1 MLTLTTNQLDEKLRF
16 IDSYVN
22 AANAATGSKY
32 DQNANV
38 THKNVATLAAEM
50 HKDINIQVNRKL
62 MVDKITEMFDANL
75 AQEYIRQIESHE
87 IYVHDETS
95 GVGYPYCASVSLYP
109 LLTNGLIP
117 LGGESRAPKNLESFC
132 GIFINAI
139 FAIAAQF
146 AGAVATVEFLMYFD
160 YFAKKSYGEDY
171 LNTNRERIESHLQ
184 HVVYSLNQPAAAR
197 SYQSIF
203 WNISIYDEEYF
214 NSLFGEF
221 FFPDGEQPQYESL
234 ARLQEFFMSWFNTE
248 RTKAVLTFPVVTA
261 AMLTDRSHVKDRA
274 FAEMCA
280 TQLAEGNSFFIYQS
294 DSADSLAS
302 CCFDGGQ
309 KILVKDS
316 SSGVRS
322 MAIRDYEEMAWK
334 FKRNARVFHDGSWV
348 PFKMVKTDR
357 ANRDMYEVILESGKR
372 LVMTQDHLNPSLR
385 GDVPAESLT
394 EEDYL
399 QVSAWPANKVSEND
413 EGLTYADGLLIGAY
427 LGDGTLTFTEKGTG
441 YLTLSMNSEKIEMLK
456 PILTGFKTR
465 EPKFNAVQVT
475 SCDQELIKK
484 LQAWTTPGVA
494 YEKRLNLDCI
504 LQSIEFRKGILAGLY
519 ITDGGNSN
527 RIYTTSPGL
536 AEDLEILLTS
546 LGKHSRIDVSDR
558 TDEPVVIRGVSYSRN
573 HPLYCVRFYE
583 DTNKRQMKGVYKRRN
598 GGLYFKVRS
607 VKKLVDYSEPLVYCL
622 ECSEEEP
629 YFTLP
634 NGVITHNCRLRNE
647 IADNSFSYSLGAG
660 GVSTGSVKVITLNIN
675 RITQLGLNLGEIISK
690 VQKYLFVYKT
700 MMVEMQQK
708 GLLPVYDAGFISF
721 DKQFITIGL
730 NGVVEAAEFLKLE
743 THSSNLAYTD
753 WLKDLLKTFKDA
765 NAKFKEETGSMVNT
779 EFVPAESLGV
789 KFAKWDKEDGL
800 WVPRDCYNSYFYA
813 VEDDSQSV
821 LSKMSLY
828 RKDIVENLDGGSALH
843 INLETYLSKE
853 GYLSLLDIAARVGCN
868 YFCTN
873 VLVTLCDDCG
883 YIDKR
888 TLHICSKCKG
898 ERVGHATR
906 IIGYLKRI
914 DSFSEARK
922 IEAGKRKYHKV

>member
-109 LLTNGLIP
+109 LLTNGLMP

-280 TQLAEGNSFFIYQS
+280 TQLAEGNSFFVYQS

-302 CCFDGGQ
+302 C
-309 KILVKDS
+309 
-316 SSGVRS
+316 
-322 MAIRDYEEMAWK
+322 
-334 FKRNARVFHDGSWV
+334 
-348 PFKMVKTDR
+348 
-357 ANRDMYEVILESGKR
+357 
-372 LVMTQDHLNPSLR
+372 
-385 GDVPAESLT
+385 
-394 EEDYL
+394 
-399 QVSAWPANKVSEND
+399 
-413 EGLTYADGLLIGAY
+413 
-427 LGDGTLTFTEKGTG
+427 
-441 YLTLSMNSEKIEMLK
+441 
-456 PILTGFKTR
+456 
-465 EPKFNAVQVT
+465 
-475 SCDQELIKK
+475 
-484 LQAWTTPGVA
+484 
-494 YEKRLNLDCI
+494 
-504 LQSIEFRKGILAGLY
+504 
-519 ITDGGNSN
+519 
-527 RIYTTSPGL
+527 
-536 AEDLEILLTS
+536 
-546 LGKHSRIDVSDR
+546 
-558 TDEPVVIRGVSYSRN
+558 
-573 HPLYCVRFYE
+573 
-583 DTNKRQMKGVYKRRN
+583 
-598 GGLYFKVRS
+598 
-607 VKKLVDYSEPLVYCL
+607 
-622 ECSEEEP
+622 
-629 YFTLP
+629 
-634 NGVITHNCRLRNE
+634 CRLRNE

-675 RITQLGLNLGEIISK
+675 RITQLGLNLEEIISK